1 MLDLSSKTTS
11 ALLPTDI
18 LFQTRYWAQVKSRLG
33 YTPMAFDLL
42 SSRQCGDVLVL
53 LQPFGRGKAVAYVP
67 QGPEFAPAEEDYGP
81 FLEHVSVK
89 LSRHLGPKV
98 AFIRYDLPWK
108 SQYADE
114 MQAQKWNSFPE
125 PRIRELRMNMGTRFW
140 NIRKSFRDMT
150 VASSLVV
157 DIVGQEEHI
166 LGRMKPKTRYNIGL
180 AHRKGVTIRAVSVD
194 KLREFHSLYCQTAS
208 RNGFSSCS
216 YRHFVALFS
225 AQIRRR
231 KDAEILFLLA
241 QHGRDILAGA
251 IVAITGKAANF
262 LYGASA
268 NIKRNFMGPYAL
280 HWDAMLMAR
289 ARGCATY
296 EMGAVSPGL
305 DPAHPFYGLY
315 RFKTGF
321 GGRIELRNGSWDYP
335 LDHDAYQDFCNAE
348 SLDRRRA
355 E

>member
-114 MQAQKWNSFPE
+114 MQ
-125 PRIRELRMNMGTRFW
+125 
-140 NIRKSFRDMT
+140 
-150 VASSLVV
+150 
-157 DIVGQEEHI
+157 
-166 LGRMKPKTRYNIGL
+166 
-180 AHRKGVTIRAVSVD
+180 
-194 KLREFHSLYCQTAS
+194 
-208 RNGFSSCS
+208 
-216 YRHFVALFS
+216 
-225 AQIRRR
+225 
-231 KDAEILFLLA
+231 DAEMEFVSGAADPRTAHEYGHAILEH
-241 QHGRDILAGA
+241 QKIVPGYDRGQLAGRRHCRA
-251 IVAITGKAANF
+251 GGAHSGPHEAENTLQYRTRPPQRRDDTGRVRGQAA
-262 LYGASA
+262 
-268 NIKRNFMGPYAL
+268 
-280 HWDAMLMAR
+280 
-289 ARGCATY
+289 
-296 EMGAVSPGL
+296 
-305 DPAHPFYGLY
+305 
-315 RFKTGF
+315 
-321 GGRIELRNGSWDYP
+321 
-335 LDHDAYQDFCNAE
+335 
-348 SLDRRRA
+348 
-355 E
+355 